1 MSMNIT
7 AEQAEIILTGSHK
20 FSQLGLS
27 MMITRLKSIYAKDAS
42 QEVLQKC
49 TEEINEFLRKYSSIL
64 TADYVI
70 ISKL

>member
-1 MSMNIT
+1 MNVT
-7 AEQAEIILTGSHK
+7 AEQTQRILTGNHK

-27 MMITRLKSIYAKDAS
+27 MMITRLKSIYAKDSS

-49 TEEINEFLRKYSSIL
+49 ADEINVFLRKYSSIL
-64 TADYVI
+64 ATDSMI